1 MSSPAFPSRDS
12 NRDIPGDVPSDVEAS
27 AATARPI
34 PHEDPDE
41 FDQPVRATPQRVEP
55 APMTEV
61 EPPRAAPQ
69 RIDPAPV
76 AERGEP
82 VIDHG
87 PETTVLPAGSME
99 PHRPA
104 DDDLPTRTYVTPVVE
119 PQPDERIDEQTLLP
133 GYGPAETSRPY
144 EEVAAGLGVDRAS
157 VVERQEL
164 RYGGIRFGA
173 AFFGWMAAAG
183 VAIFLLALLTATGV
197 AFGLANNT
205 TAADINNQAAA
216 QTGTAKTIGLIG
228 AIALLVV
235 LFVAYY
241 CGGYVAARM
250 ARFNGARQGVAVWLW
265 GLLFV
270 VVIGV
275 IAAVAGRNYNL
286 LANLNLPRIPVDEGS
301 VTTAGVIAIVAA
313 ILVSLGAAVLGGLA
327 GMHYHR
333 KVDRA
338 GLGV

>member
-1 MSSPAFPSRDS
+1 MSSPVLPPEEPRREAGDLVDS
-12 NRDIPGDVPSDVEAS
+12 S
-27 AATARPI
+27 AAGQSAGHDDVDGIR
-34 PHEDPDE
+34 E
-41 FDQPVRATPQRVEP
+41 PVRATPQRIEPDMTAEAPDYEP
-55 APMTEV
+55 AD
-61 EPPRAAPQ
+61 PRT
-69 RIDPAPV
+69 
-76 AERGEP
+76 
-82 VIDHG
+82 G
-87 PETTVLPAGSME
+87 PETTVLPAVS
-99 PHRPA
+99 PRPSE
-104 DDDLPTRTYVTPVVE
+104 DDLPTRTYLAPTPE
-119 PQPDERIDEQTLLP
+119 PEYVPPPEPT
-133 GYGPAETSRPY
+133 GYGPGVTSRPY

-157 VVERQEL
+157 VIGRQER

-205 TAADINNQAAA
+205 TAADINNSAAA

-235 LFVAYY
+235 LFVAFY

-265 GLLFV
+265 SLLFV
-270 VVIGV
+270 VVIAIV
-275 IAAVAGRNYNL
+275 AALAGSKYNL
-286 LANLNLPRIPVDEGS
+286 LANLNLPRIPIDEGS